1 MFQSRVPA
9 RRDDIDQVNMTQ
21 QTKTKQETTAT
32 VRINCGVDYQA
43 HQGFGAYSAM
53 VKVGDQQ
60 LDPIAGVVDDGATFI
75 RCCLMAAVKGIEA
88 VQSAGETVEIVMPST
103 WVAETVGDSE
113 RFADLRAKDWIDDD
127 GEEIVHRDL
136 LERLA
141 GQIDRHEKVGWTL
154 AQNVGRRSRRDRQRE
169 SEGGRS
175 EGEAVDQLAPD
186 CHISYAVATV
196 GNSGVGAYYI
206 ELKIPGKVERVSS
219 KFQTTNFA
227 RMHLTACIDALRET
241 RRLMRKDGLRIVLDT
256 PHELTAN
263 AVNRGWLE
271 TWSQNK
277 WNRREGDRVRNADLW
292 QEFRRLMQRH
302 EVEVRLALDSA
313 NSDVMLRQA
322 QNLARREVE
331 RLREDTEFKE
341 QEEAAVKE
349 GTLIRIFTDGSA
361 LENPGPGGW
370 AAIMEVK
377 GKRAS
382 QSQGYKH
389 TTNNRMELMGP
400 VATLDLLVKLQV
412 EGKIDDVEKVI
423 VVTDSEYLVSAM
435 TRGWAKRWR
444 KNQWIKQDGDKAKNT
459 DLWKRI
465 LHAGDRLKKVEFRWV
480 RGHAKFREAFAKEN
494 EICDRL
500 AKQAAGQ
507 PEERLLVDEGYEG

>member
-1 MFQSRVPA
+1 M
-9 RRDDIDQVNMTQ
+9 RDDIHQVDMTQ
-21 QTKTKQETTAT
+21 QTSTKQETTAT

-53 VKVGDQQ
+53 VKVGDEQ
-60 LDPIAGVVDDGATFI
+60 LDPIAGVVDEDATFI

-88 VQSAGETVEIVMPST
+88 VESSGETVEIVMPST
-103 WVAETVGDSE
+103 WVAETVGDSDRLAE
-113 RFADLRAKDWIDDD
+113 LRSNDWVLDD

-141 GQIDRHEKVGWTL
+141 GYIDRHEKVEWTL
-154 AQNVGRRSRRDRQRE
+154 AQNVGRRDRRDGQDE
-169 SEGGRS
+169 IKDDGSSDGDGTVEL
-175 EGEAVDQLAPD
+175 VPD
-186 CHISYAVATV
+186 CHITYAAATV
-196 GNSGVGAYYI
+196 GNSGVGAYCI
-206 ELKIPGKVERVSS
+206 ELKIPGKVEKVSS

-227 RMHLTACIDALRET
+227 RMHLTACIDALRES
-241 RRLMRKDGLRIVLDT
+241 RRLLRKDGLRIVLDT

-271 TWSQNK
+271 NWSRNK

-302 EVEVRLALDSA
+302 DVEVRLALDSA
-313 NSDVMLRQA
+313 ASDVMLRQA
-322 QNLARREVE
+322 QSLARREVN
-331 RLREDTEFKE
+331 RAREDTAFKE
-341 QEEAAVKE
+341 QEEKAVKE

-361 LENPGPGGW
+361 LENPGAGGW

-389 TTNNRMELMGP
+389 TTNNRMELMGAA
-400 VATLDLLVKLQV
+400 VTLDFLVELKS

-423 VVTDSEYLVSAM
+423 LVTDSEYLVSAM

-444 KNQWIKQDGDKAKNT
+444 KNQWVKQDGEKARNT

-480 RGHAKFREAFAKEN
+480 RGHAKFREAFSKEN

-500 AKQAAGQ
+500 AKEAAGQ
-507 PEERLLVDEGYEG
+507 PKEKLQDDEGYEE

>member
-1 MFQSRVPA
+1 
-9 RRDDIDQVNMTQ
+9 MTQ
-21 QTKTKQETTAT
+21 ETKTNLEPEMT
-32 VRINCGVDYQA
+32 VRINCGVDYKP

-53 VKVGDQQ
+53 VKVGDEQ
-60 LDPIAGVVDDGATFI
+60 LDPIAGVVDEGATFI
-75 RCCLMAAVKGIEA
+75 RCCLMAAVKGFEA
-88 VQSAGETVEIVMPST
+88 VNSTDGDVEIVTPST
-103 WVAETVGDSE
+103 WIAETVGDANGFGE
-113 RFADLRAKDWIDDD
+113 LRSNGWVNHD
-127 GEEIVHRDL
+127 GNEVVHRDL

-141 GQIDRHEKVGWTL
+141 ACIDKQQSVSWRL
-154 AQNVGRRSRRDRQRE
+154 AKDVGRRNSETEDESADQSDPNGEEASRE
-169 SEGGRS
+169 
-175 EGEAVDQLAPD
+175 APD
-186 CHISYAVATV
+186 CHISYAAATV

-206 ELKIPGKVERVSS
+206 ELEIPGKVEKVSS

-241 RRLMRKDGLRIVLDT
+241 RRLLRKDGLRIVLDT

-302 EVEVRLALDSA
+302 DVEVRLTMDSA
-313 NSDVMLRQA
+313 NADEMLGQA
-322 QNLARREVE
+322 QALARREINRV
-331 RLREDTEFKE
+331 REDTEFKE

-349 GTLIRIFTDGSA
+349 GSLIRIFTDGSA
-361 LENPGPGGW
+361 LKNPGPGGW

-377 GKRAS
+377 GKKAS
-382 QSQGYKH
+382 QSQGYRR
-389 TTNNRMELMGP
+389 TTNNRMELMG
-400 VATLDLLVKLQV
+400 AAETLDFLVKL
-412 EGKIDDVEKVI
+412 ESEKKIDAETKVI
-423 VVTDSEYLVSAM
+423 VITDSEYLVSAM

-444 KNQWIKQDGDKAKNT
+444 KNQWVKQDGEKAKNT

-465 LHAGDRLKKVEFRWV
+465 LHASDRLKKVEFRWV
-480 RGHAKFREAFAKEN
+480 RGHARFREAFAAEN

-500 AKQAAGQ
+500 AKQAAGKSEDQ
-507 PEERLLVDEGYEG
+507 LAVDEGYED

>member
-1 MFQSRVPA
+1 MFQSSVPIPQ
-9 RRDDIDQVNMTQ
+9 DDFYLFNMTQ
-21 QTKTKQETTAT
+21 QTKTTQETAT
-32 VRINCGVDYQA
+32 PVRINCGVDYQA

-53 VKVGDQQ
+53 VKVGDEQ
-60 LDPIAGVVDDGATFI
+60 LDTIAGVVDEDATFI

-88 VQSAGETVEIVMPST
+88 VPLSGATVEVVTPST
-103 WVAETVGDSE
+103 WVAETVGDQDQMT
-113 RFADLRAKDWIDDD
+113 ALRTNDWLNPD

-141 GQIDRHEKVGWTL
+141 DHIDRHEKVRWTL
-154 AQNVGRRSRRDRQRE
+154 AQNVGRRNRQLE
-169 SEGGRS
+169 TKDADTDGRAAN
-175 EGEAVDQLAPD
+175 ELAPD
-186 CHISYAVATV
+186 CHISYAAATV

-271 TWSQNK
+271 AWSQNK

-302 EVEVRLALDSA
+302 EVEVRLTLDSA
-313 NSDVMLRQA
+313 NADVMLKQA
-322 QNLARREVE
+322 QDLARREVE
-331 RLREDTEFKE
+331 RVRRDTEFE
-341 QEEAAVKE
+341 QQEEAAIKE
-349 GTLIRIFTDGSA
+349 GSLIRIFTDGSA

-370 AAIMEVK
+370 AAIMQVK
-377 GKRAS
+377 EKRAS

-389 TTNNRMELMGP
+389 TTNNRMELMG
-400 VATLDLLVKLQV
+400 AAETLEVLVNLRTN
-412 EGKIDDVEKVI
+412 GKIDDVKKMI

-465 LHAGDRLKKVEFRWV
+465 LQASDRLKKVEFRWI
-480 RGHAKFREAFAKEN
+480 RGHARFREAFAKEN
-494 EICDRL
+494 NICDRM
-500 AKQAAGQ
+500 AKEAASQ
-507 PEERLLVDEGYEG
+507 PQEKLIVDEGYEG

>member
-1 MFQSRVPA
+1 
-9 RRDDIDQVNMTQ
+9 MTQ
-21 QTKTKQETTAT
+21 QAT

-53 VKVGDQQ
+53 VKVGDEQ
-60 LDPIAGVVDDGATFI
+60 LEPIAGVVDEDATFI

-88 VQSAGETVEIVMPST
+88 VEPTGETVEIVMPST
-103 WVAETVGDSE
+103 WVAETVGNPDRLAE
-113 RFADLRAKDWIDDD
+113 LRAKDWINDD

-141 GQIDRHEKVGWTL
+141 GQIDRHEKVSWTL
-154 AQNVGRRSRRDRQRE
+154 AQNVGRRGGQQE
-169 SEGGRS
+169 AEGDS
-175 EGEAVDQLAPD
+175 SDDDAAGELAPD
-186 CHISYAVATV
+186 CHISYAAATV

-206 ELKIPGKVERVSS
+206 ELKIPGKVEKVSS

-241 RRLMRKDGLRIVLDT
+241 RRLLRKDGLRIILDT

-271 TWSQNK
+271 TWSQNR

-292 QEFRRLMQRH
+292 QEFLRLMERH
-302 EVEVRLALDSA
+302 DVEVRLTLDSA
-313 NSDVMLRQA
+313 NSDVMLKQA

-331 RLREDTEFKE
+331 RVREDAAFKE
-341 QEEAAVKE
+341 EEEKAVKE
-349 GTLIRIFTDGSA
+349 GALIRIFTDGSA

-382 QSQGYKH
+382 QSQGFKH
-389 TTNNRMELMGP
+389 TTNNRMELT
-400 VATLDLLVKLQV
+400 AAIKALEALNEACRICLT
-412 EGKIDDVEKVI
+412 
-423 VVTDSEYLVSAM
+423 TDSNYV
-435 TRGWAKRWR
+435 
-444 KNQWIKQDGDKAKNT
+444 KNGIEQWIKDWKRRAWRTAAKRAVKNQ
-459 DLWKRI
+459 DLWQRLDELAACHEIEWRWVKGHSGHAENERVDALANRAI
-465 LHAGDRLKKVEFRWV
+465 DTMIDNESSAGDEHAS
-480 RGHAKFREAFAKEN
+480 GHS
-494 EICDRL
+494 
-500 AKQAAGQ
+500 
-507 PEERLLVDEGYEG
+507 

>member
-1 MFQSRVPA
+1 MA
-9 RRDDIDQVNMTQ
+9 R
-21 QTKTKQETTAT
+21 QTKTNPETETAI
-32 VRINCGVDYQA
+32 RINCGVDFQP

-53 VKVGDQQ
+53 VRVGDDQ
-60 LDPIAGVVDDGATFI
+60 LDPISGFIDEDATFI
-75 RCCLMAAVKGIEA
+75 RCCLVAAVSGFDA
-88 VQSAGETVEIVMPST
+88 VESEGGTVEVVTPST
-103 WVAETVGDSE
+103 WVTETVGDGDSFAKLRENAWANEDGSE
-113 RFADLRAKDWIDDD
+113 V
-127 GEEIVHRDL
+127 VHRDL

-141 GQIDRHEKVGWTL
+141 AHIDRYDSVAWRF
-154 AQNVGRRSRRDRQRE
+154 ARDVGRRKRKQDEDSDRQ
-169 SEGGRS
+169 SNGQV
-175 EGEAVDQLAPD
+175 EAEVAPD
-186 CHISYAVATV
+186 CEITYAAATV

-206 ELKIPGKVERVSS
+206 ELDIPGRLEKVSS

-227 RMHLTACIDALRET
+227 RMHLTACIDALREA
-241 RRLMRKDGLRIVLDT
+241 RRLLRKDGLKIVLNT

-263 AVNRGWLE
+263 AVNRGWLDQ
-271 TWSQNK
+271 WAGNK

-292 QEFRRLMQRH
+292 QELRRLMQRND
-302 EVEVRLALDSA
+302 VEVRLSLDSA
-313 NSDVMLRQA
+313 NSDVMLSRA
-322 QNLARREVE
+322 QDLARREVE
-331 RLREDTEFKE
+331 RVREDTEFKE

-382 QSQGYKH
+382 QSKGYKH
-389 TTNNRMELMGP
+389 TTNNRMELMG
-400 VATLDLLVKLQV
+400 AAETLDFLVNLQAD
-412 EGKIDDVEKVI
+412 GKIDDVEKVI

-444 KNQWIKQDGDKAKNT
+444 KNQWVKQDGDKAKNT

-480 RGHAKFREAFAKEN
+480 RGHSRFTEAFSTENEVCDKLAKE
-494 EICDRL
+494 
-500 AKQAAGQ
+500 AAGQ
-507 PEERLLVDEGYEG
+507 PEDKLLVDEGYEE

>member
-1 MFQSRVPA
+1 MSR
-9 RRDDIDQVNMTQ
+9 
-21 QTKTKQETTAT
+21 QTKTKPETAI
-32 VRINCGVDYQA
+32 RINCGVDFQP

-53 VKVGDQQ
+53 VRVGDEQ
-60 LDPIAGVVDDGATFI
+60 LDPISGFIDEDATFI
-75 RCCLMAAVKGIEA
+75 RCCLVAAVSGFDA
-88 VQSAGETVEIVMPST
+88 VESEGGTVEVVTPST
-103 WVAETVGDSE
+103 WVTETVGDSDN
-113 RFADLRAKDWIDDD
+113 FAKLRENAWANKD
-127 GEEIVHRDL
+127 GSEVVHRDL

-141 GQIDRHEKVGWTL
+141 AHIDRHDSVAWRF
-154 AQNVGRRSRRDRQRE
+154 ARDVGRRKRRQDEDSERQSNGQSDAE
-169 SEGGRS
+169 
-175 EGEAVDQLAPD
+175 VAPD
-186 CHISYAVATV
+186 CEITYAAATV

-206 ELKIPGKVERVSS
+206 ELDIPGRLEKVSS

-227 RMHLTACIDALRET
+227 RMHLTACIDALREA
-241 RRLMRKDGLRIVLDT
+241 RRLLRKDGLKIVLNT

-263 AVNRGWLE
+263 AVNRGWLDQ
-271 TWSQNK
+271 WAGNK

-292 QEFRRLMQRH
+292 QELRRLMQRN
-302 EVEVRLALDSA
+302 EVEVRLSLDSA
-313 NSDVMLRQA
+313 NSDAMLSRA
-322 QNLARREVE
+322 QDLARREVE
-331 RLREDTEFKE
+331 RVREDTEFKE

-382 QSQGYKH
+382 QSKGYKH
-389 TTNNRMELMGP
+389 TTNNRMELMG
-400 VATLDLLVKLQV
+400 AAETLDFLVNLQAD
-412 EGKIDDVEKVI
+412 GKIDDVEKVI

-444 KNQWIKQDGDKAKNT
+444 KNQWVKQDGDKAKNT

-480 RGHAKFREAFAKEN
+480 RGHSRFSEAFSAENEMCDKLAKEV
-494 EICDRL
+494 
-500 AKQAAGQ
+500 AGR
-507 PEERLLVDEGYEG
+507 PEGKLLDDEGYED

>member
-1 MFQSRVPA
+1 MTQETKT
-9 RRDDIDQVNMTQ
+9 RRDA
-21 QTKTKQETTAT
+21 AT
-32 VRINCGVDYQA
+32 VRINCGVDYQDR
-43 HQGFGAYSAM
+43 QGFGAYSAM
-53 VKVGDQQ
+53 VKVGDEQ
-60 LDPIAGVVDDGATFI
+60 LAPIAGVVDEDATFI
-75 RCCLMAAVKGIEA
+75 RCCLMAAVEGIEA
-88 VQSAGETVEIVMPST
+88 VEVTGQRVEVVMPST
-103 WVAETVGDSE
+103 WVAKTVGDSE
-113 RFADLRAKDWIDDD
+113 CLAELRANDWLGED

-141 GQIDRHEKVGWTL
+141 GQIDRHEKVSWTL
-154 AQNVGRRSRRDRQRE
+154 AQDVGRRNRRGDQ
-169 SEGGRS
+169 SS
-175 EGEAVDQLAPD
+175 GEANGAENELAPD
-186 CHISYAVATV
+186 CHISYAAATV

-206 ELKIPGKVERVSS
+206 EMKIPGRVEKVSS

-241 RRLMRKDGLRIVLDT
+241 RKLLRKDGLRIVLDT

-292 QEFRRLMQRH
+292 QELRRLMHRH
-302 EVEVRLALDSA
+302 DVEVRHTLDSA

-331 RLREDTEFKE
+331 RVREDTEFKE
-341 QEEAAVKE
+341 QEESAVKA

-377 GKRAS
+377 GKRRS
-382 QSQGYKH
+382 QSQGYKR

-400 VATLDLLVKLQV
+400 VVTLDFLVKLQS
-412 EGKIDDVEKVI
+412 EGKISDVEKVI

-459 DLWKRI
+459 DLWKSI
-465 LHAGDRLKKVEFRWV
+465 LHAVDRLKKVEFRWV
-480 RGHAKFREAFAKEN
+480 RGHARFSEAFGKEN
-494 EICDRL
+494 EACDRL
-500 AKQAAGQ
+500 AKEAAGR
-507 PEERLLVDEGYEG
+507 PEESLLVDEGYGVSNA

>member
-1 MFQSRVPA
+1 MFQSSGSLRPS
-9 RRDDIDQVNMTQ
+9 DFYQVDMTQ
-21 QTKTKQETTAT
+21 QTKTEQETAT
-32 VRINCGVDYQA
+32 MVRINCGVDYQA

-53 VKVGDQQ
+53 VKVGDEQ
-60 LDPIAGVVDDGATFI
+60 LEPIAGVVDEDATFI

-88 VQSAGETVEIVMPST
+88 VDLSGATVEVVTPST

-113 RFADLRAKDWIDDD
+113 QLAVLRANDWINAD

-136 LERLA
+136 LESLA
-141 GQIDRHEKVGWTL
+141 SSIDRHEQVSWTL
-154 AQNVGRRSRRDRQRE
+154 AQNAGRRNRTDDQTDDEDSD
-169 SEGGRS
+169 
-175 EGEAVDQLAPD
+175 GENELAPD
-186 CHISYAVATV
+186 CHISYAAATV
-196 GNSGVGAYYI
+196 GNSGVGAYCI
-206 ELKIPGKVERVSS
+206 ELKISGKVERVSS

-322 QNLARREVE
+322 QNLARREVD
-331 RLREDTEFKE
+331 RVREDTEFKE
-341 QEEAAVKE
+341 QEEAAVKA

-389 TTNNRMELMGP
+389 TTNNRMELMG
-400 VATLDLLVKLQV
+400 AAETLNFLVNLQAD
-412 EGKIDDVEKVI
+412 GKIDDVEKVI

-444 KNQWIKQDGDKAKNT
+444 KNQWVKQDGDKAANT

-480 RGHAKFREAFAKEN
+480 RGHSRFSEAFSTENEMCDKLAKE
-494 EICDRL
+494 
-500 AKQAAGQ
+500 AAEQ
-507 PEERLLVDEGYEG
+507 PEDKLLVDDGYEE

>member
-1 MFQSRVPA
+1 MVQSKVPE
-9 RRDDIDQVNMTQ
+9 RRDETKQVDMTQ
-21 QTKTKQETTAT
+21 QASTQQETVAT

-53 VKVGDQQ
+53 VKVGDEQ
-60 LDPIAGVVDDGATFI
+60 LEPIAGVVDEDATFI

-88 VQSAGETVEIVMPST
+88 VEPTGETVEIVMPST
-103 WVAETVGDSE
+103 WVAETVGNPDRLAE
-113 RFADLRAKDWIDDD
+113 LRAKDWINDD

-141 GQIDRHEKVGWTL
+141 GQIDRHEKVNWTL
-154 AQNVGRRSRRDRQRE
+154 AQNVGRRGGQQE
-169 SEGGRS
+169 AEGDS
-175 EGEAVDQLAPD
+175 SDDDAAGELAPD
-186 CHISYAVATV
+186 CHISYAAATV

-206 ELKIPGKVERVSS
+206 ELKIPGKVEKVSS

-241 RRLMRKDGLRIVLDT
+241 RRLLRKDGLRIILDT

-271 TWSQNK
+271 TWSQNR

-292 QEFRRLMQRH
+292 QEFLRLMERH
-302 EVEVRLALDSA
+302 DIEVRLTLDSA
-313 NSDVMLRQA
+313 NSDVMLKQA

-331 RLREDTEFKE
+331 RVREDAAFKE
-341 QEEAAVKE
+341 EEEKAVKE
-349 GTLIRIFTDGSA
+349 GALIRIFTDGSA
-361 LENPGPGGW
+361 PETPGPGGW

-382 QSQGYKH
+382 QSQGFKH

-400 VATLDLLVKLQV
+400 AVTLDLLVKLQS
-412 EGKIDDVEKVI
+412 EGKIEELEKVI

-444 KNQWIKQDGDKAKNT
+444 KNQWIKQDGDRAKNT

-465 LHAGDRLKKVEFRWV
+465 LHAGDRLKKLEFRWV
-480 RGHAKFREAFAKEN
+480 RGHAKFREAFAQEN
-494 EICDRL
+494 ETCDRL
-500 AKQAAGQ
+500 AKEAAGQ
-507 PEERLLVDEGYEG
+507 PEDQLLDDEGYEV